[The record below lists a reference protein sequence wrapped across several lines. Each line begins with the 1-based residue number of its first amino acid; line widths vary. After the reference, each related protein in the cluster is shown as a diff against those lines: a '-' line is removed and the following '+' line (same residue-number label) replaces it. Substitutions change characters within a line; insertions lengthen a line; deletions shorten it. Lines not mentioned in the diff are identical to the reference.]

1 MANPAV
7 LLPSCKSTTQRALIC
22 AALGR
27 GEVVLQNVS
36 IADDCRDL
44 RRGLQALGVSMT
56 PLDRT
61 GDWLIRGCNGN
72 IPQKEAVLDC
82 GAGGTTF
89 RFLWALCATQ
99 GGDYQFRVDAQL
111 KRRPHDDLF
120 EATSQL
126 NARMESTDEGWCLDS
141 RDWQPRDIIV
151 QSDVSSQ
158 FISAFTL
165 AQFNGTTFLVT
176 AVPEKSRPYFEL
188 TERVLAQFAELP
200 ERYSIPADFSAAMY
214 FAGRALV
221 EKSTVHFAHDISL
234 DHPEKYAYRFLQK
247 HFGLRWASSS
257 FVVDKVNTA
266 NDALP
271 LSYDVALAP
280 DASLLVAVVC
290 RIFARNVDFVNSALL
305 QHKESDRQRALH
317 HLQHAVYEIDTLDD
331 HRIAMA
337 AAVLQL
343 AAPELR
349 INGRDCVSKSF
360 PDFFKQ
366 WSQFA

>member
-266 NDALP
+266 NNALP